1 MDRVA
6 HRVEKD
12 VGGLEVAVDDRRV
25 GVVEEGEAL
34 GGAGGDLHP
43 PHPRHGA
50 VETCTQH
57 VSFGSASCSSR
68 YSQQL
73 LLNANDFG

>member
-1 MDRVA
+1 VDRVA
-6 HRVEKD
+6 HRVEQD

-57 VSFGSASCSSR
+57 VDQLRVSS
-68 YSQQL
+68 L
-73 LLNANDFG
+73 LINFIIKNGWGAHF